1 VRSLEAAAPP
11 CDSRWAAYCSSF
23 TLASLAALALFLN
36 PSNAEALAI
45 LVLASAGLA
54 YSISLRGGLYWSPA
68 AVAAAAVAATAV
80 EWLLTGRN
88 RVRGMVGLAEMVEP
102 LAFLDEL
109 AGRGLE
115 AEVFEGDRALA

>member
-1 VRSLEAAAPP
+1 MAATRRDRLTAPLPMLAPSHLEGGPGAVRVEVRGRRDGVEDVVVLG
-11 CDSRWAAYCSSF
+11 
-23 TLASLAALALFLN
+23 ASGR
-36 PSNAEALAI
+36 P
-45 LVLASAGLA
+45 
-54 YSISLRGGLYWSPA
+54 

-80 EWLLTGRN
+80 EWLLIGRN

-102 LAFLDEL
+102 LAFLEDL

>member
-1 VRSLEAAAPP
+1 MAATRRDRLTAPLPMLAPSHLEGGPGAVRVEVRGRRDGVEDVVVLG
-11 CDSRWAAYCSSF
+11 
-23 TLASLAALALFLN
+23 ASGR
-36 PSNAEALAI
+36 P
-45 LVLASAGLA
+45 
-54 YSISLRGGLYWSPA
+54 

-109 AGRGLE
+109 AARGLE